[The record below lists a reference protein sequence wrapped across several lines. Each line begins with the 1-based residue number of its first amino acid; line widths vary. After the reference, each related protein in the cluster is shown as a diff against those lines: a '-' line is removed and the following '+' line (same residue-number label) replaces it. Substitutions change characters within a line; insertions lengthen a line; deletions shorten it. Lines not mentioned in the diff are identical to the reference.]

1 MCLSSCLDGCCQVCS
16 IQMVMGRL
24 DKDTVRLLPDQLWM
38 KESTDLT
45 LFVIAAWALEERNL
59 TDSDGAVI
67 MRIVLKRK
75 LANELLTTFLPS
87 VLLILIT
94 WATTFFKPFFFEAAL
109 SVNLTTML
117 VLTTIFM
124 GVMQMLPSTAYIKMI
139 DVWLIFCQL
148 IPFTWVFL
156 LTLKEHYRKEE
167 GRGDEAPDSHHNGL
181 PRLVKPELKEGDSV
195 SKHQPQVPQP
205 SMFVSQGR
213 LAVFTILGE

>member
-1 MCLSSCLDGCCQVCS
+1 MCLSSCLDGCSQVCS

-148 IPFTWVFL
+148 IPFTEVIL
-156 LTLKEHYRKEE
+156 LTIMEHFREGDGTGENDRSEDEE
-167 GRGDEAPDSHHNGL
+167 DAVNNKPGVEAPEPPKKD
-181 PRLVKPELKEGDSV
+181 KLK
-195 SKHQPQVPQP
+195 
-205 SMFVSQGR
+205 
-213 LAVFTILGE
+213 VFRFIGNLIVFINNS

>member
-1 MCLSSCLDGCCQVCS
+1 MTKQYLIVFFLQKPLGWLYCYLDMLVGLPCQLFGAIIHDKHPRDAICHKVSRHCAMCLSSCLDGCCQVCS

-139 DVWLIFCQL
+139 DV
-148 IPFTWVFL
+148 
-156 LTLKEHYRKEE
+156 
-167 GRGDEAPDSHHNGL
+167 
-181 PRLVKPELKEGDSV
+181 
-195 SKHQPQVPQP
+195 
-205 SMFVSQGR
+205 
-213 LAVFTILGE
+213 